1 LAQPKE
7 YTTAKF
13 EKNCVV
19 GVALDMYDGV
29 LSFTL
34 DGRNLGVASK
44 DKRLQR
50 GKYYAAILLLGA
62 ADQVTLVHQR
72 KVHQASMGYELLFE
86 RLGIHPHENS
96 KFLVLFEQI
105 SEHFGEQKPASGL
118 QKLLVESYL
127 TNPSAFEGLCNQLKA
142 LKAPPQE
149 SNSLRKPKWTPTP

>member
-1 LAQPKE
+1 MERHPDLAPQFSRYISLFTVNNTASTCLCVGIQQEGGDLEKDSFNFRYGFQLNCVNGSVFRLAQPKE

-19 GVALDMYDGV
+19 GVALDMYDGE

-62 ADQVTLVHQR
+62 AD
-72 KVHQASMGYELLFE
+72 
-86 RLGIHPHENS
+86 
-96 KFLVLFEQI
+96 
-105 SEHFGEQKPASGL
+105 
-118 QKLLVESYL
+118 
-127 TNPSAFEGLCNQLKA
+127 
-142 LKAPPQE
+142 
-149 SNSLRKPKWTPTP
+149 

>member
-1 LAQPKE
+1 LSQPKE

-19 GVALDMYDGV
+19 GVALDMYDGE

-62 ADQVTLVHQR
+62 AD
-72 KVHQASMGYELLFE
+72 
-86 RLGIHPHENS
+86 
-96 KFLVLFEQI
+96 
-105 SEHFGEQKPASGL
+105 
-118 QKLLVESYL
+118 
-127 TNPSAFEGLCNQLKA
+127 
-142 LKAPPQE
+142 
-149 SNSLRKPKWTPTP
+149 